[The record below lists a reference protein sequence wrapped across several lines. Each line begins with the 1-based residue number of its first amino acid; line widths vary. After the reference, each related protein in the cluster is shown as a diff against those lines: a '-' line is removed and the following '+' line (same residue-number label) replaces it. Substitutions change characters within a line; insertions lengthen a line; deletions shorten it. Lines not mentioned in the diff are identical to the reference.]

1 MDERLTTG
9 QRAMLEA
16 ELLALK
22 RQLDARLS
30 EHQGGMTRAEH
41 AHEALELDGHDAAQR
56 EGERVLDMALSDL
69 ELRELARVSQA
80 LARLRN
86 GKYGLCTDCGAE
98 IPFDRL
104 RAEPWAQR
112 CVDCEAAHEIE
123 QRRQA

>member
-41 AHEALELDGHDAAQR
+41 AHEVLELDGHDAAQR

-69 ELRELARVSQA
+69 ELRELARISQA

-86 GKYGLCTDCGAE
+86 GRYGLCTDCGAD

-104 RAEPWAQR
+104 EAEPWAQR